1 MADPRSA
8 CQKKMPVYCFTN
20 ARTGDTICRVYPM
33 GSAPSRI
40 LEAGR
45 VYERDYRA
53 ENASVPATKGWPLE
67 CVASG
72 VHPSQAQELRDFY
85 KSRGVPTEVTPD
97 GNPVYRD
104 ARHRRRALKARGFRD
119 RSSYD

>member
-1 MADPRSA
+1 MAELRSA
-8 CQKKMPVYCFTN
+8 CPKKMPTYCFTN
-20 ARTGDTICRVYPM
+20 PRSGATIERVYPM

-72 VHPSQAQELRDFY
+72 VHPAQAQELRDFY
-85 KSRGVPTEVTPD
+85 KSRGVPTEVTAD

-104 ARHRRRALKARGFRD
+104 AAHRRRALKARGLHD
-119 RSSYD
+119 RASYD